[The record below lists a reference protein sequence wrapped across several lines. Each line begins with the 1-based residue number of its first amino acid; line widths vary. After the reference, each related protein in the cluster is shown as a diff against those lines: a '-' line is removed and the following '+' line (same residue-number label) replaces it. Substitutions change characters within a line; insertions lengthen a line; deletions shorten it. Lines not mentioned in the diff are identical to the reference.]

1 MNNCRKSTELRREEI
16 LKIAVE
22 IAIECGLPAVS
33 GTAISKRMGVSR
45 PAVAYHARSMPA
57 LRDDVMR
64 EAVASGILSLIA
76 HGLSVGNPI
85 ATAAPAKLRRRAV
98 ESLL

>member
-1 MNNCRKSTELRREEI
+1 MNNCRKSTKLRREEI
-16 LKIAVE
+16 LKIAMA
-22 IAIECGLPAVS
+22 IAIKSGLPAVS
-33 GTAISKRMGVSR
+33 GTAIAKRMGVSR
-45 PAVAYHARSMPA
+45 PAVAYHIPNVQA

-64 EAVASGILSLIA
+64 EAVTSEILSLIA

-85 ATAAPAKLRRRAV
+85 ATAAPAKLRRRAA